1 MQDLKM
7 PLWWCVD
14 TFLSKCTVTLC
25 QCMQVDMQGLRS
37 ASRMCVHILVEVYY
51 TYNYPLSFSA
61 GDMGLVTS
69 ITDPQVEE
77 GDCRFLPREILQEA
91 SDYICTQSCVHVLM
105 WEYTWLWLL
114 VCSLL
119 LIVRLLFEG
128 GSYSRWCLI
137 EEIHDHIYMYVT
149 LWYLYVATI
158 SPSPYSIVLFSAW
171 WSPKGETLQSTLN
184 LWGTKG

>member
-7 PLWWCVD
+7 PLWCVY

-25 QCMQVDMQGLRS
+25 QCMQVDMQGLQS

-51 TYNYPLSFSA
+51 TYNYPLSMYA

-149 LWYLYVATI
+149 LWYLYVATS
-158 SPSPYSIVLFSAW
+158 SPSPYSFLPDEARRVKRYNQLWIYEGQ
-171 WSPKGETLQSTLN
+171 KGSV
-184 LWGTKG
+184 